1 MPEHSDIV
9 EIERL
14 RTFLLPALAR
24 RGWTD
29 LSDITNAAFVNRLKL
44 LFEGAMNFN
53 CATADSPDGDGQFLV
68 MFVARSHLGED
79 GEPLRFSGRAESK
92 ILAFLRAAEEIAR
105 DEAFHEGLLGR

>member
-1 MPEHSDIV
+1 MNMPERSDVV

-29 LSDITNAAFVNRLKL
+29 LSDITNAAFVDRLKL

-53 CATADSPDGDGQFLV
+53 YTSADSPDGEFIV
-68 MFVARSHLGED
+68 MFVAGSHFGED
-79 GEPLRFSGRAESK
+79 GEPLRFTGRAPSK

-105 DEAFHEGLLGR
+105 DETFQEGLLGR